1 MGIERRRYIQTFR
14 LQKIPEHSD
23 LSVVKEYMQMFGND
37 LWVDFNKFNPLDRT
51 VAPNVCKKI
60 TMAKEKAVGTAERYI
75 TNSIYHNK
83 PWKRTIEK
91 LAEKRIY
98 HRLAAVIPGE
108 DYLSIEEE
116 LNEFYRNLE
125 KEWFYRGF
133 TEGIC
138 FLLDLM

>member
-1 MGIERRRYIQTFR
+1 M
-14 LQKIPEHSD
+14 
-23 LSVVKEYMQMFGND
+23 
-37 LWVDFNKFNPLDRT
+37 
-51 VAPNVCKKI
+51 
-60 TMAKEKAVGTAERYI
+60 ERYI
-75 TNSIYHNK
+75 TDSIYHNK
-83 PWKRTIEK
+83 PWERTIEE

-98 HRLAAVIPGE
+98 LRLSAVIPRE

-133 TEGIC
+133 TEGIR

>member
-1 MGIERRRYIQTFR
+1 M
-14 LQKIPEHSD
+14 
-23 LSVVKEYMQMFGND
+23 
-37 LWVDFNKFNPLDRT
+37 
-51 VAPNVCKKI
+51 
-60 TMAKEKAVGTAERYI
+60 EKYI
-75 TNSIYHNK
+75 TDSIYHHK
-83 PWKRTIEK
+83 PWERTIEE

-133 TEGIC
+133 TEGIR
-138 FLLDLM
+138 FLLDLR